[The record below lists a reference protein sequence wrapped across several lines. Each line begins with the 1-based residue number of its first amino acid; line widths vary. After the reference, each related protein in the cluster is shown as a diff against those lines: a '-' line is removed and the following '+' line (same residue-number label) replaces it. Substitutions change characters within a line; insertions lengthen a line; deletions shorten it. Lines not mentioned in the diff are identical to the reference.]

1 MSNKD
6 FDSIMREITSG
17 LSGDFKQ
24 DIEYLQSQTEKYK
37 DHEFGIEIARA
48 CGRLMFEL
56 IPDDKKEELNKA
68 IGKDMLGY
76 EAILDEVRFKI
87 YQKDHAGALKIMEAL
102 VSKYE
107 ELNMFADDSVS
118 EYHNFKEFM
127 EEILYRHIYK
137 PEKDL
142 RRAEID
148 YAEIY
153 LLYGSLL
160 FELGR
165 HEDAIAALEK
175 AMKWNPMSASL
186 AFEHAENYKAL
197 GKLAEYEKCTREI
210 FKIAYKPNDLAR
222 CYRNLGYLYVEN
234 GEYDLAVCCETF
246 SLQFEK
252 SNLVQSELYYIS
264 TKTGKVFDP
273 TLEDIQS
280 AFETNGIPFGPD
292 GDVMGIAYTYGK
304 HFFDEKEYNAAA
316 YFLDIFAG
324 FVNDDEVNQMLEV
337 AVKNMEE

>member
-1 MSNKD
+1 MENKE

-17 LSGDFKQ
+17 LTGDAKA
-24 DIEYLQSQTEKYK
+24 DMEYLQAQGEKYK
-37 DHEFGIEIARA
+37 DHEYGKEILRA

-76 EAILDEVRFKI
+76 EATLDEVRFKI
-87 YQKDHAGALKIMEAL
+87 YQKDHDGAMKIMEAL
-102 VSKYE
+102 VNKYE
-107 ELNMFADDSVS
+107 KLDMFADDAVS

-127 EEILYRHIYK
+127 EEILYRHIYE

-142 RRAEID
+142 RKADID
-148 YAEIY
+148 YSEIY

-165 HEDAIAALEK
+165 HEEAIISLEK

-186 AFEHAENYKAL
+186 AFEHAENHKAL
-197 GKLAEYEKCTREI
+197 GNLDEYEKCTRAI
-210 FKIAYKPNDLAR
+210 FKIAFRPKDLAR
-222 CYRNLGYLYVEN
+222 CYRNLGYLYVEK
-234 GEYDLAVCCETF
+234 GEYDLAACCETF

-264 TKTGKVFDP
+264 TKTGRVYDP
-273 TLEDIQS
+273 DVSDIKEMF
-280 AFETNGIPFGPD
+280 AANNIPFGPD
-292 GDVMGIAYTYGK
+292 RDVMGIAYTYGK
-304 HFFDEKEYNAAA
+304 HFFDEKEYSVAA

-324 FVNDDEVNQMLEV
+324 FIDDDEVNSMLET
-337 AVKNMEE
+337 AAQNSEG